1 MLIRY
6 SVVEQRQGVV
16 IMGKTKLN
24 PTRQLLIDKY
34 IEALESNRIPFEYG
48 WYVEGMPENGITHRK
63 YNGIN
68 AILLSF
74 IMQSENLEGNRW
86 CTFNQIADR
95 DGKYHPNEKWHLVK
109 GSKSVPVEH
118 WYLYNTE
125 EKKKYTITE
134 YRQAIK
140 DGKYT
145 EKDFIWRSM
154 TFHVFHESCIEGMP
168 AAEKHEMP
176 QITRLDFIDTLI
188 SNLGVKYKEEGNDAY
203 YSPSMDT
210 VVVPPMK
217 NFKNEYGYC
226 TTQLHELCH
235 STGHSSRLAR
245 DMSTGFG
252 SEEYAR
258 EELRVEI
265 AASLIACDY
274 GLPASESNT
283 NNHLAYV
290 QSWIETLKNKP
301 DELFKA
307 IKDAEQIAEYIKK
320 NCEAKE
326 KVA

>member
-1 MLIRY
+1 MENTI
-6 SVVEQRQGVV
+6 Q
-16 IMGKTKLN
+16 TK
-24 PTRQLLIDKY
+24 
-34 IEALESNRIPFEYG
+34 
-48 WYVEGMPENGITHRK
+48 
-63 YNGIN
+63 
-68 AILLSF
+68 
-74 IMQSENLEGNRW
+74 
-86 CTFNQIADR
+86 
-95 DGKYHPNEKWHLVK
+95 KWHLVK

-168 AAEKHEMP
+168 AAEKHEMS

-245 DMSTGFG
+245 NMSTGFG

-307 IKDAEQIAEYIKK
+307 IKDAELIAEYIKE
-320 NCEAKE
+320 NCEVKE